1 MHDEADFLRELLKN
15 PADDSVRL
23 VYADWLDEQGD
34 PVSQTKA
41 QFLRITAKLLEPNR
55 SAGWRKARRKELQPV
70 AASLPTDWLAVVSR
84 LPVENC
90 GGKRAESESYTR
102 FGDPID
108 WDAFLESAAGRELR
122 RKRAESESYTRF
134 GDIFEFVCDKR
145 WDEMATTDNG
155 AVRLCDACKQAVHY
169 CDTIT
174 EARQHAQQ
182 GHCIAV
188 DLGIIRRPDDL
199 SRPRVWLGRPSKKTL
214 REEEERCRVDE
225 VSRAREEAKRPAH
238 PEEE

>member
-90 GGKRAESESYTR
+90 GG
-102 FGDPID
+102 
-108 WDAFLESAAGRELR
+108 
-122 RKRAESESYTRF
+122 KRAESESYTRF